1 MLHGRYK
8 IDNTSPLR
16 IRRSYSICKKLRISA
31 AILAEQT
38 ELLEIVTYGFA
49 AHQRAHHIEEVGVR
63 NVPHPRGHPPA
74 EGGVHEFNKL
84 FVERGSQGAPSRS
97 DVRERGLEEGH
108 PEIRKIES

>member
-16 IRRSYSICKKLRISA
+16 IRRSYFICKKLRISA

-63 NVPHPRGHPPA
+63 NVPHLAGIHRPRVA
-74 EGGVHEFNKL
+74 FTSSIN
-84 FVERGSQGAPSRS
+84 SSSREAVRS
-97 DVRERGLEEGH
+97 SISLGCERERGLEEGH